1 MMKKIINIVLIIL
14 LCFLPTSC
22 KHTETPKERIKR
34 ITGIEVPE
42 EAKLIFEYRGNT
54 FSGRAPSYFIFQFE
68 EEPSEFLNTDYTNFA
83 VNNENSKH
91 VVFKKEGITQ
101 YQKEYIEQDMDFYK
115 ITDEYK
121 IDFDKP
127 YLSLVWKAYFIYS
140 IETKKLYFND
150 RGY

>member
-101 YQKEYIEQDMDFYK
+101 YQKEYIEQD
-115 ITDEYK
+115 I
-121 IDFDKP
+121 DKP